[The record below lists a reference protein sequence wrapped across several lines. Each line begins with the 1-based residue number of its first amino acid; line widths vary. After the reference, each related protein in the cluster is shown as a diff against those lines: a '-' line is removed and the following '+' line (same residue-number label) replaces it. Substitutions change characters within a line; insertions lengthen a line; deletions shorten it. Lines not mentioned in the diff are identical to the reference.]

1 MSLKGDLEADK
12 QISSVSAL
20 LTKRIEASMGFLKM
34 VSTRDNRI
42 AHGWHKFIPQIKQNL
57 YAAMKK
63 EYITSLVEGL
73 RTGSKVDVR
82 IKRRKAYYFKEQGN
96 CDHSGTMTIFG

>member
-1 MSLKGDLEADK
+1 
-12 QISSVSAL
+12 
-20 LTKRIEASMGFLKM
+20 
-34 VSTRDNRI
+34 
-42 AHGWHKFIPQIKQNL
+42 
-57 YAAMKK
+57 MKK

-96 CDHSGTMTIFG
+96 CDHSGTMTIFGQVFQQVNK